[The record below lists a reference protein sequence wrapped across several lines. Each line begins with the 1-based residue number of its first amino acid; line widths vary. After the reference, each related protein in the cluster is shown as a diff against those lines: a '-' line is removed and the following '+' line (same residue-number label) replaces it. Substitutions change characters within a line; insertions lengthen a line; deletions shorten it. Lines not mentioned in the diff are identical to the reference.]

1 MSAIKAKKSQMNTE
15 LSNLLT
21 DIASNA
27 RSASVELSR
36 ASSASKDKA
45 LYKMAEGLIER
56 AEFIISENRKD
67 VEEARS
73 KGVSSAMIDR
83 LTLTPERLEKVA
95 RGLREVVALTDP
107 VGEITRMWTRPNGLR
122 VGRMRIPLGVIG
134 IIYESRPNVTADA
147 AGLCIK
153 SGNAVILRGGSETI
167 RSNMAIG
174 EILRDALSQNNLP
187 EDSVQII
194 PVTDRNA
201 VLEMLKLD
209 ELIDLII
216 PRGGVGLIRFVAEN
230 SRIPVL
236 KHYKGVCH
244 IFVDESADLDMAE
257 SICINAKVQRP
268 GVCNSMETMLV
279 HENIAESYL
288 PKVSKAFFDK
298 GVELRGCK
306 RTREIVPEV
315 AHAKENDWY
324 EEYLDLILS
333 VKVVKDMEDA
343 IEHIEKYGSM
353 HTESIITQSY
363 ANSQAFINGV
373 NSSTVMVNAS
383 TRFSDGFELGLG
395 AEIGISTSKLHA
407 FGPMGL
413 EELTTTKF
421 IVLGEGQIRE

>member
-1 MSAIKAKKSQMNTE
+1 MSATKVKNHMNNKLSQ
-15 LSNLLT
+15 LLV
-21 DIASNA
+21 DIASKSK
-27 RSASVELSR
+27 SASAELSR
-36 ASSASKDKA
+36 ASSGLKDKA
-45 LYKMAEGLIER
+45 LETMAQNLVER
-56 AEFIISENRKD
+56 ADFIISENQKD
-67 VEEARS
+67 VDEAKS
-73 KGVSSAMIDR
+73 KDTSSAMIDR
-83 LTLTPERLEKVA
+83 LTLTPERLQKVA
-95 RGLREVVALTDP
+95 QGLREVAALTDP
-107 VGEITRMWTRPNGLR
+107 VGEIVRMWTRPNGLK

-147 AGLCIK
+147 PGLCIK

-174 EILRDALSQNNLP
+174 QILREALSEHGLP
-187 EDSVQII
+187 EDAVQII
-194 PVTDRNA
+194 PVTDREA

-216 PRGGVGLIRFVAEN
+216 PRGGEGLIRFVAEN

-244 IFVDESADLDMAE
+244 VFVDESADLDMAE
-257 SICINAKVQRP
+257 NICVNAKVQRP

-279 HENIAESYL
+279 HKNIAQSFL
-288 PKVSKAFFDK
+288 PLVSKAFFDR
-298 GVELRGCK
+298 GVELRGCNITK
-306 RTREIVPEV
+306 EIVPEV
-315 AHAKENDWY
+315 TKANENDWY
-324 EEYLDLILS
+324 EEYFVLPLLQEVAD
-333 VKVVKDMEDA
+333 DA
-343 IEHIEKYGSM
+343 ISHIEKYGSM
-353 HTESIITQSY
+353 HTESIVTKDY
-363 ANSQAFINGV
+363 ANSQSFINGV

>member
-1 MSAIKAKKSQMNTE
+1 MSATKVKNHMNNKLSQ
-15 LSNLLT
+15 LLV
-21 DIASNA
+21 DIASKSK
-27 RSASVELSR
+27 SASAELSR
-36 ASSASKDKA
+36 ASSGLKDKA
-45 LYKMAEGLIER
+45 LETMAQNLVER
-56 AEFIISENRKD
+56 ADFIISENQKD
-67 VEEARS
+67 VDEAKS
-73 KGVSSAMIDR
+73 KDTSSAMIDR
-83 LTLTPERLEKVA
+83 LTLTPERLQKVA
-95 RGLREVVALTDP
+95 QGLREVAALTDP
-107 VGEITRMWTRPNGLR
+107 VGEIVRMWTRPNGLK

-174 EILRDALSQNNLP
+174 QILREALSEHGLP
-187 EDSVQII
+187 EDAVQII
-194 PVTDRNA
+194 PVTDREA

-216 PRGGVGLIRFVAEN
+216 PRGGEGLIRFVAEN

-244 IFVDESADLDMAE
+244 VFVDESADLDMAE
-257 SICINAKVQRP
+257 NICVNAKVQRP

-279 HENIAESYL
+279 HKNIAQSFL
-288 PKVSKAFFDK
+288 PLVSKAFFDR
-298 GVELRGCK
+298 GVELRGCNITK
-306 RTREIVPEV
+306 EIVPEV
-315 AHAKENDWY
+315 TKANENDWY

-333 VKVVKDMEDA
+333 VKVVDDMDDA
-343 IEHIEKYGSM
+343 ISHIEKYGSM
-353 HTESIITQSY
+353 HTESIVTKDY
-363 ANSQAFINGV
+363 ANSQSFINGV

>member
-1 MSAIKAKKSQMNTE
+1 MSAIKVKNKKNNE
-15 LSNLLT
+15 LVELLT
-21 DIASNA
+21 DIASKA
-27 RSASVELSR
+27 RSASAELAR
-36 ASSASKDKA
+36 ASSGSKNKA
-45 LYKMAEGLIER
+45 LESMAQGLIQK
-56 AEFIISENRKD
+56 AQFIISENQKD
-67 VEEARS
+67 VEEAKS
-73 KGVSSAMIDR
+73 KGTSSAMIDR

-95 RGLREVVALTDP
+95 QGLREVAALTDP
-107 VGEITRMWTRPNGLR
+107 VGEVVHMWSRPNGLK

-147 AGLCIK
+147 AGLCLK

-167 RSNMAIG
+167 RSNIAIG
-174 EILRDALSQNNLP
+174 EILRDALTDNNLP
-187 EDSVQII
+187 ENAIQII
-194 PVTDRNA
+194 PVTDRDA

-216 PRGGVGLIRFVAEN
+216 PRGGEGLIRFVAEN

-244 IFVDESADLDMAE
+244 VFVDESADLEMAE
-257 SICINAKVQRP
+257 EICINAKVQRP
-268 GVCNSMETMLV
+268 GVCNSMETMLI
-279 HENIAESYL
+279 HESIAEEFL
-288 PKVSKAFFDK
+288 PLVSKSFFDK
-298 GVELRGCK
+298 GVELRGCN
-306 RTREIVPEV
+306 RTKEIVPEV
-315 AHAKENDWY
+315 SEATENDWY

-333 VKVVKDMEDA
+333 VKVVSDMKDA

-353 HTESIITQSY
+353 HTESIVTKDY
-363 ANSQAFINGV
+363 ENSQHFINGV

-413 EELTTTKF
+413 QELTTTKF